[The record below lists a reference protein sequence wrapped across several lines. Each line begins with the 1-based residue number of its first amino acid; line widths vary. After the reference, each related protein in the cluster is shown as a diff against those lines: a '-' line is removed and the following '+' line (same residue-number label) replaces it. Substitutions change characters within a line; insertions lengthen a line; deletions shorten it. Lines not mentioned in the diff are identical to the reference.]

1 MMISGYNAV
10 KLAYNALTAN
20 NKAMENTARALS
32 TGLKAA
38 HAADD
43 ASGLALTERI
53 SSQIAGVDRAIRNSQ
68 DGISMLQTAE
78 GALNQINSM
87 LQRMRELTIQSA
99 NDTLTSQ
106 DRGYLQLEVEELRK
120 GIDNI
125 ASNTTF
131 NSKRLLDG
139 SSSAI
144 WSSDDLKTEVRVN
157 GAITL
162 VDQFAQRKNIGGNYR
177 IEVKAKVGQ
186 AEVQKSNI
194 FDLTVAEEYAS
205 EEIAADGSTVT
216 IMRTREKAATLEDMA
231 AFRDS
236 SGGFMVKTPQT
247 ITIHQGDSKTA
258 EVTLYSQDTLYDVRK
273 KINDAIAYDLGQGEY
288 ADNLDNF
295 CTIAEGITGTS
306 EAVRESST
314 VYGRAYVR
322 DIDEDSATYG
332 QLITNDVGLP
342 DEITPS
348 RYTEYAPNEEKGY
361 DEDTLDTMLSF
372 RDEITTTRATILIR
386 SAVAGP
392 EGSLSFTSD
401 NNDLI
406 NALGLNTI
414 QKADNN
420 RFSVSVYDAH
430 SGSVIANNIET
441 DGNVVDG
448 IISPNISVKFDAM
461 ANVKA
466 KWDDETKRY
475 VLSNTDNVYST
486 TIHINDRSTS
496 FQIGQNIGE
505 DIFINISDVRAEAL
519 GLNSVNVSTREKA
532 SDSIGII
539 DAAIHKVGVQ
549 RSKIGAYQNELEYNT
564 NSLTQTSLHMQ
575 EAESRIKDTDMAKEY
590 MEFVKLQILNNTGN
604 SMISQAN
611 QNSQNLMRILSA

>member
-1 MMISGYNAV
+1 MMISGYNSV

-20 NKAMENTARALS
+20 NKAMEDTARALS
-32 TGLKAA
+32 TGRKTA

-43 ASGLALTERI
+43 ASGFAIGESI

-99 NDTLTSQ
+99 SDTLTSQ

-120 GIDNI
+120 SIDNV

-144 WSSDDLKTEVRVN
+144 WSADDLNTEVRVN
-157 GAITL
+157 GAVTL
-162 VDQFAQRKNIGGNYR
+162 IDQFSQRKNIGGNYR

-186 AEVQKSNI
+186 AEVQKTNI

-205 EEIAADGSTVT
+205 EEIAADSSIVTV
-216 IMRTREKAATLEDMA
+216 MRTREKTATLQDME

-258 EVTLYSQDTLYDVRK
+258 QVTLYSQDTLYDVRK

-295 CTIAEGITGTS
+295 CTISEGVTGTS
-306 EAVRESST
+306 EAVRESKT

-322 DIDEDSATYG
+322 DINEDSETYG
-332 QLITNDVGLP
+332 QLILNDNGQP
-342 DEITPS
+342 EEITPS
-348 RYTEYAPNEEKGY
+348 RYSDYAPNEDLGY
-361 DEDTLDTMLSF
+361 DEETLDNMLSF
-372 RDEITTTRATILIR
+372 RDEVTTTKATILIR

-392 EGSLSFTSD
+392 EGTLSFTSE

-406 NALGLNTI
+406 TALGLNTI

-430 SGSVIANNIET
+430 SGKVIANNIET
-441 DGNVVDG
+441 DGNLVEGV
-448 IISPNISVKFDAM
+448 ISPNISVKFDAM
-461 ANVKA
+461 ANVRA
-466 KWDDETKRY
+466 KWDDATKRY

-486 TIHINDRSTS
+486 TIHIDDRSTS
-496 FQIGQNIGE
+496 FQIGQNLGE
-505 DIFINISDVRAEAL
+505 DIFINIADVRAESL
-519 GLNSVNVSTREKA
+519 GLNNVNVSTRKKA
-532 SDSIGII
+532 SDSIAVL
-539 DAAIHKVGVQ
+539 DAAIHKVGSQ
-549 RSKIGAYQNELEYNT
+549 RSKIGAYQNELEYNA
-564 NSLTQTSLHMQ
+564 NSLTQTSLYMQ
-575 EAESRIKDTDMAKEY
+575 AAESRIKDTDVAKEY
-590 MEFVKLQILNNTGN
+590 MEFVKLQILNNTGS
-604 SMISQAN
+604 SMLAQAN
-611 QNSQNLMRILSA
+611 QNSQSLMNILSA

>member
-1 MMISGYNAV
+1 MMINGNNAI
-10 KLAYNALTAN
+10 KLAYNALTAT

-32 TGLKAA
+32 TGQRTA

-43 ASGLALTERI
+43 ASGLALSERI
-53 SSQIAGVDRAIRNSQ
+53 SSQVAGVDRAIRNSQ

-106 DRGYLQLEVEELRK
+106 DRGYLQLEVEELRQS
-120 GIDNI
+120 IDNV

-157 GAITL
+157 GAVTL
-162 VDQFAQRKNIGGNYR
+162 IDQFSQRKNIGGNYR
-177 IEVKAKVGQ
+177 IDVKAKVGQ
-186 AEVQKSNI
+186 AEVQKTNI
-194 FDLTVAEEYAS
+194 FDLTVAEEYSS
-205 EEIAADGSTVT
+205 EEVAADGSTVT
-216 IMRTREKAATLEDMA
+216 IMRTREKIATLQDME

-247 ITIHQGDSKTA
+247 ITIHQGDSRTA

-288 ADNLDNF
+288 ADNKDNF

-306 EAVRESST
+306 EAVRESKT

-322 DIDEDSATYG
+322 DINEDSETYG
-332 QLITNDVGLP
+332 QLILNEVGMP

-348 RYTEYAPNEEKGY
+348 RYTEYAPDEEKGY
-361 DEDTLDTMLSF
+361 NEETLDNMLSF
-372 RDEITTTRATILIR
+372 RDEVTTTRATLLIR
-386 SAVAGP
+386 SSIAGT
-392 EGSLSFTSD
+392 EGTLSFTSD

-414 QKADNN
+414 QKAENN
-420 RFSVSVYDAH
+420 QFSISVCDAH
-430 SGSVIANNIET
+430 SGKVIANNIET
-441 DGNVVDG
+441 DGNVVEG
-448 IISPNISVKFDAM
+448 VISPNIDVKFDAM
-461 ANVKA
+461 ANVTA

-475 VLSNTDNVYST
+475 ILSNTENIYST
-486 TIHINDRSTS
+486 TIHIDDRSTS
-496 FQIGQNIGE
+496 FQIGQNLGE
-505 DIFINISDVRAEAL
+505 DIFINISDMRAEAL
-519 GLNSVNVSTREKA
+519 GLNNVNVSTREKA
-532 SDSIGII
+532 SDSITVL
-539 DAAIHKVGVQ
+539 DAAIHKVGSQ
-549 RSKIGAYQNELEYNT
+549 RSKIGAYQNELEYNAS
-564 NSLTQTSLHMQ
+564 SLTQTSLHMQ

-590 MEFVKLQILNNTGN
+590 LEFVKLQILSNTGS
-604 SMISQAN
+604 SMLAQAN
-611 QNSQNLMRILSA
+611 QNSQSLMNILSV